1 MSFQHYQ
8 VLNLEQTNRLL
19 SRVNLAGY
27 FKNQAF
33 EVIGLNPQRMGQQI
47 AQQQTATGI
56 EQAMN
61 ASYAQTEQ
69 YFTQH
74 SDYLM
79 PRVHQMRTD
88 LAQFYHS
95 QKPSLRLQYITTNDE
110 KVNFQINGTDLLMR
124 DFNIFCTT
132 KTNQRQVMEQL
143 RSLAMNNNTT
153 GASIYDLG
161 NVIKSESVAELT
173 GVLKDAEQK
182 NIAQKQAEMQQ
193 QQQMQQEL
201 LASQERQK
209 QMDLQFKSDEAE
221 KDRQNDVL
229 VAEIRAAGY
238 GAMMDLNENKVSD
251 FNDSMKEI
259 RQSDQYREQMSF
271 KREQEINKSSMNT
284 QKIELERQRLQT
296 QREIADKQLE
306 VARENKNK
314 YDVAKKDK
322 KSK

>member
-1 MSFQHYQ
+1 
-8 VLNLEQTNRLL
+8 
-19 SRVNLAGY
+19 
-27 FKNQAF
+27 
-33 EVIGLNPQRMGQQI
+33 
-47 AQQQTATGI
+47 
-56 EQAMN
+56 
-61 ASYAQTEQ
+61 
-69 YFTQH
+69 
-74 SDYLM
+74 
-79 PRVHQMRTD
+79 MRTD

-271 KREQEINKSSMNT
+271 KREQEINKSSMNA

>member
-1 MSFQHYQ
+1 
-8 VLNLEQTNRLL
+8 L
-19 SRVNLAGY
+19 SRINLATY

-33 EVIGLNPQRMGQQI
+33 EVIGLNPQRMGQQLSV
-47 AQQQTATGI
+47 QQTATGV

-69 YFTQH
+69 YFIQH

-88 LAQFYHS
+88 LAQYYHS
-95 QKPSLRLQYITTNDE
+95 KKPSLRLQYITTNDE

-132 KTNQRQVMEQL
+132 KTNQRSIMEQL
-143 RSLAMNNNTT
+143 RSLAINNNTT

-161 NVIKSESVAELT
+161 NVIKAESIAELT
-173 GVLKDAEQK
+173 GVLKEAEQK
-182 NIAQKQAEMQQ
+182 SMAQKQAEMQQ

-209 QMDLQFKSDEAE
+209 QMDLEFKADEAE
-221 KDRQNDVL
+221 KNRQKDIL
-229 VAEIRAAGY
+229 VAEIRASGY
-238 GAMMDLNENKVSD
+238 GAMMDIDKNMESD
-251 FNDSMKEI
+251 FDQNMKDI
-259 RQSDQYREQMSF
+259 RQSEQYREQMNF
-271 KREQEINKSSMNT
+271 KREQEVNKTAMGT
-284 QKIELERQRLQT
+284 QKMELERERLQA
-296 QREIADKQLE
+296 QREIADKQLQ

-314 YDVAKKDK
+314 YDVQKKDK

>member
-1 MSFQHYQ
+1 
-8 VLNLEQTNRLL
+8 
-19 SRVNLAGY
+19 
-27 FKNQAF
+27 
-33 EVIGLNPQRMGQQI
+33 
-47 AQQQTATGI
+47 
-56 EQAMN
+56 
-61 ASYAQTEQ
+61 
-69 YFTQH
+69 
-74 SDYLM
+74 M